1 VSRIRLALAALLLSL
16 GALPGIAHAQMF
28 IASRPHPGF
37 EIGPLFIR
45 ATITP
50 ALTPVQIDITWS
62 ISVPANRTAGD
73 LEQPITLLWPGGL
86 VHDGADERDPA
97 LTKYVTERGFKVVDG
112 GRVEMFAIDQFG
124 PPGRRRQPIAGGAA
138 FVSYVR
144 ESETL
149 GPSAPGTLIRI
160 PWDPRVANRAF
171 LMRLSMK
178 SKDIVKPKAG
188 TWLEHTLWG
197 DRYRL
202 TLSFGEVRQRAIF
215 PIYLENRD
223 RMIRLSEDPA
233 QMLADFSDNE
243 RLKIDEMAP
252 GSARRVPSE
261 TRKKTD
267 SVSVFLDRSEGLTP
281 QTLAVQFGYFSG
293 LQSWAPVLVPLAI
306 FAAGNIGGV
315 LLRTLAERL
324 SKRWSGRVGFWREHG
339 EEATRQTGVVLD
351 RETLAKITPGT
362 TTYEQV
368 LELCGRTVEER
379 QTLNDP
385 NRRTLVYRGRRIV
398 PRRRRVA
405 GLLATVT
412 HWDVEEHE
420 TEIVLEQGV
429 VRDVK
434 AHVRRA
440 RHLEPAAAV

>member
-1 VSRIRLALAALLLSL
+1 VRRLRLALTGVLLLAAAPSV
-16 GALPGIAHAQMF
+16 AHAQVF
-28 IASRPHPGF
+28 LASKPHPGF
-37 EIGPLFIR
+37 EIGPLFLR
-45 ATITP
+45 ATVTP
-50 ALTPVQIDITWS
+50 ELGPIQIDLTWS
-62 ISVPANRTAGD
+62 VSVPANRTVGD
-73 LEQPITLLWPGGL
+73 LEQDVTLLWPGGL
-86 VHDGADERDPA
+86 VHDGKGERDPA
-97 LTKYVTERGFKVVDG
+97 LVKYVTAHGFKVVDG
-112 GRVEMFAIDQFG
+112 GRVDMFAIDQFG
-124 PPGRRRQPIAGGAA
+124 PPGHRRQPVAGGAA
-138 FVSYVR
+138 FVSWVR

-149 GPSAPGTLIRI
+149 GPSAPGTMIRI

-171 LMRLSMK
+171 LMRISMK
-178 SKDIVKPKAG
+178 AKDIVKPKSG
-188 TWLEHTLWG
+188 TWIEHTLWG
-197 DRYRL
+197 SRYRL

-215 PIYLENRD
+215 PLYLENRD

-233 QMLADFSDNE
+233 QMMVDFAEHE

-267 SVSVFLDRSEGLTP
+267 TISVFLDRSEGLTP

-293 LQSWAPVLVPLAI
+293 LQSWAPVLIPLAI
-306 FAAGNIGGV
+306 FAAGNVGGV
-315 LLRTLAERL
+315 LLRNLAERL
-324 SKRWSGRVGFWREHG
+324 SKRWAGRLGFWRRRG
-339 EEATRQTGVVLD
+339 EEVTRETGVVLD
-351 RETLAKITPGT
+351 RDTLSHITPGT

-379 QTLNDP
+379 QALNAP
-385 NRRTLVYRGRRIV
+385 ERRTLIYRGKRIV

-420 TEIVLEQGV
+420 TEIELERDI

-434 AHVRRA
+434 AHVRRT
-440 RHLEPAAAV
+440 RLLEPTPAT

>member
-1 VSRIRLALAALLLSL
+1 VSRRRLAFAIAAAL
-16 GALPGIAHAQMF
+16 IAIPAIAQAQVF

-37 EIGPLFIR
+37 EIGPLFVR
-45 ATITP
+45 ATVTP
-50 ALTPVQIDITWS
+50 ALTPVQIDVTWS
-62 ISVPANRTAGD
+62 ISVPANRTVSD
-73 LEQPITLLWPGGL
+73 LAQDIMLLWPGGL
-86 VHDGADERDPA
+86 VHDGKGQTDARLA
-97 LTKYVTERGFKVVDG
+97 KYVTERGFKVVDG

-124 PPGRRRQPIAGGAA
+124 PPGRRRQPIESGAT

-149 GPSAPGTLIRI
+149 GPSAPASLIRI

-178 SKDIVKPKAG
+178 SNDIIKPKSG

-215 PIYLENRD
+215 PVYLENRD
-223 RMIRLSEDPA
+223 RTIKLSEDPA
-233 QMLADFSDNE
+233 QMMVDFSNNE
-243 RLKIDEMAP
+243 RLKIDEMSP
-252 GSARRVPSE
+252 GSARRVASE
-261 TRKKTD
+261 TRKNTD

-281 QTLAVQFGYFSG
+281 QTLAVQFGYFTG
-293 LQSWAPVLVPLAI
+293 FQSWAPVLIPIAI
-306 FAAGNIGGV
+306 FAAGNVGGV
-315 LLRTLAERL
+315 LLRSIAERL
-324 SKRWSGRVGFWREHG
+324 SKRWAGRVGFWRERS
-339 EEATRQTGVVLD
+339 EEVTRQTGVVLD
-351 RETLAKITPGT
+351 REALAKITPGT

-385 NRRTLVYRGRRIV
+385 DRRVLIYRGRRIV

-405 GLLATVT
+405 GLLAAVT

-420 TEIVLEQGV
+420 TEIVLERGV
-429 VRDVK
+429 VRDVQ

-440 RHLEPAAAV
+440 RHLEPATAM

>member
-1 VSRIRLALAALLLSL
+1 VNRARLALVVIVLSL
-16 GALPGIAHAQMF
+16 TAIPTVAHAQVF

-37 EIGPLFIR
+37 EIGPLFVR
-45 ATITP
+45 ATVTP
-50 ALTPVQIDITWS
+50 ALTPVQIDVTWS
-62 ISVPANRTAGD
+62 VSVPRSRTASD
-73 LEQPITLLWPGGL
+73 LEQDVMLLWPGGL
-86 VHDGADERDPA
+86 VHDGKAAPDARLA
-97 LTKYVTERGFKVVDG
+97 KYVTERGFKVVDG

-124 PPGRRRQPIAGGAA
+124 PPGRRRQPIDGGAI

-160 PWDPRVANRAF
+160 PWDPRMANRAY
-171 LMRLSMK
+171 LMRISMK
-178 SKDIVKPKAG
+178 SKDIIKPKSG
-188 TWLEHTLWG
+188 TWIEHTLWG

-202 TLSFGEVRQRAIF
+202 SLSFGEVRQRAIF
-215 PIYLENRD
+215 PLYLENRD
-223 RMIRLSEDPA
+223 RVIRLSEDPA
-233 QMLADFSDNE
+233 QMMADFSDND
-243 RLKIDEMAP
+243 RLKIDEMQP

-261 TRKKTD
+261 TRKNTD
-267 SVSVFLDRSEGLTP
+267 TVSVFLDRSEGLTP

-293 LQSWAPVLVPLAI
+293 LQSWAPVLIPLAI

-324 SKRWSGRVGFWREHG
+324 SKRWAGRVGFWRERG
-339 EEATRQTGVVLD
+339 EDVTRQTGVVLD
-351 RETLAKITPGT
+351 RETLAKMTPGT

-385 NRRTLVYRGRRIV
+385 DRRVLIYRGRRIV

-420 TEIVLEQGV
+420 TEIVLERGV
-429 VRDVK
+429 VRDVQ

-440 RHLEPAAAV
+440 RQLQPAPAV

>member
-1 VSRIRLALAALLLSL
+1 VNRARLALAVIVLSV
-16 GALPGIAHAQMF
+16 AAMPAAAHAQVF

-37 EIGPLFIR
+37 EIGPLFVR

-50 ALTPVQIDITWS
+50 ALTPVQIDVTWS
-62 ISVPANRTAGD
+62 VSVPRNRTASD
-73 LEQPITLLWPGGL
+73 LQQDVMLLWPGGL
-86 VHDGADERDPA
+86 VHDGKGAPDRDLA
-97 LTKYVTERGFKVVDG
+97 KYVSERGFKVVDG

-124 PPGRRRQPIAGGAA
+124 PPGRRRQAIDGGAT

-149 GPSAPGTLIRI
+149 GPSAPATLIRI
-160 PWDPRVANRAF
+160 PWDPRVANRAY
-171 LMRLSMK
+171 LMRISMK
-178 SKDIVKPKAG
+178 SKDIIKPKSG

-197 DRYRL
+197 SRYRL
-202 TLSFGEVRQRAIF
+202 SLSFGEVRQRAIF
-215 PIYLENRD
+215 PLYLENRD
-223 RMIRLSEDPA
+223 RVIRLSEDPA
-233 QMLADFSDNE
+233 QMMADFSDNE
-243 RLKIDEMAP
+243 RLKIDEMSP

-261 TRKKTD
+261 TRKNTD

-293 LQSWAPVLVPLAI
+293 LQSWAPVLIPLAI
-306 FAAGNIGGV
+306 FAAGNVGGV

-324 SKRWSGRVGFWREHG
+324 SKRWAGRVGFWRERG
-339 EEATRQTGVVLD
+339 EDVTRQTGVVLD
-351 RETLAKITPGT
+351 RETLSKITPGT

-385 NRRTLVYRGRRIV
+385 DRNVLIYRGRRIV

-420 TEIVLEQGV
+420 TEIVLERGV
-429 VRDVK
+429 VRDVQ

-440 RHLEPAAAV
+440 RQLEPAAAV

>member
-1 VSRIRLALAALLLSL
+1 VNRAQLALAVIVLSV
-16 GALPGIAHAQMF
+16 AAMPAAAHAQVF

-37 EIGPLFIR
+37 EIGPLFVR

-50 ALTPVQIDITWS
+50 ALTPVQIDVTWS
-62 ISVPANRTAGD
+62 VSVPRNRTASD
-73 LEQPITLLWPGGL
+73 LQQDVMLLWPGGL
-86 VHDGADERDPA
+86 VHDGKGAPDPDLA
-97 LTKYVTERGFKVVDG
+97 KYVSEHGFKVVDG
-112 GRVEMFAIDQFG
+112 GRVDMFAIDQFG
-124 PPGRRRQPIAGGAA
+124 PPGRRRQAIGGGAT

-149 GPSAPGTLIRI
+149 GPSAPATLIRI
-160 PWDPRVANRAF
+160 PWDPRVANRAY
-171 LMRLSMK
+171 LMRISMK
-178 SKDIVKPKAG
+178 SKDIIKPKSG

-197 DRYRL
+197 SRYRL
-202 TLSFGEVRQRAIF
+202 SLSFGEVRQRAIF
-215 PIYLENRD
+215 PLYLENRD
-223 RMIRLSEDPA
+223 RVIRLSEDPA
-233 QMLADFSDNE
+233 QMMADFSDNE
-243 RLKIDEMAP
+243 RLKIDEMQP

-261 TRKKTD
+261 TRKNTD
-267 SVSVFLDRSEGLTP
+267 TVSVFLDRSEGLTP

-293 LQSWAPVLVPLAI
+293 LQSWAPVLIPLAI
-306 FAAGNIGGV
+306 FAAGNVGGV

-324 SKRWSGRVGFWREHG
+324 SKRWAGRVGFWRERA
-339 EEATRQTGVVLD
+339 EDVTRQTGVVLD
-351 RETLAKITPGT
+351 RETLSRITPGT

-385 NRRTLVYRGRRIV
+385 DRNVLIYRGRRIV

-420 TEIVLEQGV
+420 TEIVLERGV
-429 VRDVK
+429 VRDVQ

-440 RHLEPAAAV
+440 RQLEPAAAV

>member
-1 VSRIRLALAALLLSL
+1 VNRARLALAVIVASL
-16 GALPGIAHAQMF
+16 TALPAIAHGQVF

-37 EIGPLFIR
+37 EIGPLFVR

-50 ALTPVQIDITWS
+50 ALTPVQIDVTWS
-62 ISVPANRTAGD
+62 VSVPRNRTASD
-73 LEQPITLLWPGGL
+73 LEQDVMLLWPGAL
-86 VHDGADERDPA
+86 VHDGKGGPDARLA
-97 LTKYVTERGFKVVDG
+97 KYVSERGFKVVDG

-124 PPGRRRQPIAGGAA
+124 PPGRRRQPIEGGAT

-160 PWDPRVANRAF
+160 PWDPRVANRAY
-171 LMRLSMK
+171 LMRISMK
-178 SKDIVKPKAG
+178 SKDIIKPKSG
-188 TWLEHTLWG
+188 TWIEHTLWG
-197 DRYRL
+197 NRFRL
-202 TLSFGEVRQRAIF
+202 SLSFGEVRQRAIF
-215 PIYLENRD
+215 PLYLENRD
-223 RMIRLSEDPA
+223 RVIRLSEDPA
-233 QMLADFSDNE
+233 QMLADFSDND
-243 RLKIDEMAP
+243 RLKIDEMQP

-261 TRKKTD
+261 TRKNTD
-267 SVSVFLDRSEGLTP
+267 TVSVFLDRSEGLTP

-293 LQSWAPVLVPLAI
+293 LQSWAPVLIPLAI
-306 FAAGNIGGV
+306 FAAGNVGGV

-324 SKRWSGRVGFWREHG
+324 SKRWAGRVGFWRERA
-339 EEATRQTGVVLD
+339 EDVSRQTGVVLD

-385 NRRTLVYRGRRIV
+385 DRRILIYRGRRIV

-420 TEIVLEQGV
+420 TEIVLERSV
-429 VRDVK
+429 VRDVQ

-440 RHLEPAAAV
+440 RHLDPAAAV

>member
-1 VSRIRLALAALLLSL
+1 VNRARLALVVIVLSL
-16 GALPGIAHAQMF
+16 TAIPTVAHAQVF

-37 EIGPLFIR
+37 EIGPLFVR
-45 ATITP
+45 ATVTP
-50 ALTPVQIDITWS
+50 ALTPVQIDVTWS
-62 ISVPANRTAGD
+62 VSVPRSRTASD
-73 LEQPITLLWPGGL
+73 LEQDVMLLWPGGL
-86 VHDGADERDPA
+86 VHDGKAAPDARLA
-97 LTKYVTERGFKVVDG
+97 KYVTERGFKVVDG

-124 PPGRRRQPIAGGAA
+124 PPGRRRQPIDGGAI

-160 PWDPRVANRAF
+160 PWDPRMANRAY
-171 LMRLSMK
+171 LMRISMK
-178 SKDIVKPKAG
+178 SKDIIKPKSG
-188 TWLEHTLWG
+188 TWIEHTLWG

-202 TLSFGEVRQRAIF
+202 SLSFGEVRQRAIF
-215 PIYLENRD
+215 PLYLENRD
-223 RMIRLSEDPA
+223 RVIRLSEDPA
-233 QMLADFSDNE
+233 QMMADFSDND
-243 RLKIDEMAP
+243 RLKIDEMQP

-261 TRKKTD
+261 TRKNTD
-267 SVSVFLDRSEGLTP
+267 TVSVFLDRSEGLTP

-293 LQSWAPVLVPLAI
+293 LQSWAPVLIPLAI

-324 SKRWSGRVGFWREHG
+324 SKRWAGRVGFWRERG
-339 EEATRQTGVVLD
+339 EDVTRQTGVVLD

-385 NRRTLVYRGRRIV
+385 DRRVLIYRGRRIV

-420 TEIVLEQGV
+420 TEIVLERSV
-429 VRDVK
+429 VRDVQ

-440 RHLEPAAAV
+440 RQLQPAPAV

>member
-1 VSRIRLALAALLLSL
+1 VNRRRLAFFLVAAL
-16 GALPGIAHAQMF
+16 IATPAIAQAQVF

-37 EIGPLFIR
+37 EIGPLFVR
-45 ATITP
+45 ATVTP
-50 ALTPVQIDITWS
+50 ALTPVQIDVTWS
-62 ISVPANRTAGD
+62 ISVPANRTAAN
-73 LEQPITLLWPGGL
+73 LEQDLTLLWPGGL
-86 VHDGADERDPA
+86 VHDGPSEPDARLA
-97 LTKYVTERGFKVVDG
+97 KYVTERGFKVVDG
-112 GRVEMFAIDQFG
+112 GHVEMFAIDQFG
-124 PPGRRRQPIAGGAA
+124 PPGRRRQPIQGGAT

-160 PWDPRVANRAF
+160 PWDPRIANRAF

-178 SKDIVKPKAG
+178 SNDIIKPKSG
-188 TWLEHTLWG
+188 TWLEHALWG
-197 DRYRL
+197 SRYRL

-215 PIYLENRD
+215 PVYLDNRD

-233 QMLADFSDNE
+233 QMMVDFSDND
-243 RLKIDEMAP
+243 RLKIDEMTP

-281 QTLAVQFGYFSG
+281 QTLAIQFGYFTG
-293 LQSWAPVLVPLAI
+293 LQSWAPVLIPIAI
-306 FAAGNIGGV
+306 FAAGNVGGV

-324 SKRWSGRVGFWREHG
+324 SKRWAGRVGFWRERA
-339 EEATRQTGVVLD
+339 EETTRQTGVVLD

-385 NRRTLVYRGRRIV
+385 DRRVLVYRGRRIV

-420 TEIVLEQGV
+420 TEIVLERGV
-429 VRDVK
+429 VRDVQ

-440 RHLEPAAAV
+440 RQLEPAAAV

>member
-1 VSRIRLALAALLLSL
+1 MSRRRLAFIIVAAL
-16 GALPGIAHAQMF
+16 IAIPAIAQAQVF

-37 EIGPLFIR
+37 EIGPLFVR
-45 ATITP
+45 ATVTP
-50 ALTPVQIDITWS
+50 ALTPVQIDVTWS
-62 ISVPANRTAGD
+62 ISVPANRTSAD
-73 LEQPITLLWPGGL
+73 LQQDLTLLWPGGL
-86 VHDGADERDPA
+86 VHDGKSEPDARLA
-97 LTKYVTERGFKVVDG
+97 KYVTERGFKVVDG

-124 PPGRRRQPIAGGAA
+124 PPGRRRQPIQGGAT

-144 ESETL
+144 DSETL
-149 GPSAPGTLIRI
+149 GPSAPWTLIRI
-160 PWDPRVANRAF
+160 PWDPRIANRAF

-178 SKDIVKPKAG
+178 SNDIIKPKSG
-188 TWLEHTLWG
+188 TWLEHALWG
-197 DRYRL
+197 SRYRL

-215 PIYLENRD
+215 PVYLDSRD

-233 QMLADFSDNE
+233 QMMVDFSDND
-243 RLKIDEMAP
+243 RLKIDEMTP
-252 GSARRVPSE
+252 GSARRVASE

-281 QTLAVQFGYFSG
+281 QTLAIQFGYFTG
-293 LQSWAPVLVPLAI
+293 FQSWAPVLIPIAI
-306 FAAGNIGGV
+306 FAAGNVGGV
-315 LLRTLAERL
+315 LLRTIAERL
-324 SKRWSGRVGFWREHG
+324 SKRWSGRVGFWRERS
-339 EEATRQTGVVLD
+339 EEVTRQTGVVLD

-385 NRRTLVYRGRRIV
+385 DRRTLIYRGRRIV
-398 PRRRRVA
+398 PQRRRVA

-420 TEIVLEQGV
+420 TEIALEHGV
-429 VRDVK
+429 VRGVQ
-434 AHVRRA
+434 ANVRRA

>member
-1 VSRIRLALAALLLSL
+1 VSRRRLAFIIVAAL
-16 GALPGIAHAQMF
+16 IAIPAIAQAQVF

-37 EIGPLFIR
+37 EIGPLFVR
-45 ATITP
+45 ATVTP
-50 ALTPVQIDITWS
+50 ALTPVQIDVTWS
-62 ISVPANRTAGD
+62 ISVPANRTAVDVQQD
-73 LEQPITLLWPGGL
+73 LTLLWPGGL
-86 VHDGADERDPA
+86 VHEGQSEPDARLA
-97 LTKYVTERGFKVVDG
+97 KYVTERGFKVVDG

-124 PPGRRRQPIAGGAA
+124 PPGRRRQPIQGGAT

-160 PWDPRVANRAF
+160 PWDPRIANRAF

-178 SKDIVKPKAG
+178 SNDIIKPKSG
-188 TWLEHTLWG
+188 TWLEHALWG
-197 DRYRL
+197 SRYRL

-215 PIYLENRD
+215 PVYLDSRD

-233 QMLADFSDNE
+233 QMMVDFSDND
-243 RLKIDEMAP
+243 RLKIDEMTP
-252 GSARRVPSE
+252 GSARRVASE

-281 QTLAVQFGYFSG
+281 QTLAIQFGYFTG
-293 LQSWAPVLVPLAI
+293 FQSWAPVLIPIAI
-306 FAAGNIGGV
+306 FAAGNVGGV
-315 LLRTLAERL
+315 LLRTIAERL
-324 SKRWSGRVGFWREHG
+324 SKRWSGRVGFWRERS
-339 EEATRQTGVVLD
+339 EEVTRQTGVVLD

-385 NRRTLVYRGRRIV
+385 DRRTLIYRGRRIV

-420 TEIVLEQGV
+420 TEIALEHGV
-429 VRDVK
+429 VRGVQ
-434 AHVRRA
+434 ANVRRA

>member
-1 VSRIRLALAALLLSL
+1 VSRRRLAFIIVAAL
-16 GALPGIAHAQMF
+16 IAIPAIAQAQVF

-37 EIGPLFIR
+37 EIGPLFVR
-45 ATITP
+45 ATVTP
-50 ALTPVQIDITWS
+50 ALTPVQIDVTWS
-62 ISVPANRTAGD
+62 ISVPANRTAAD
-73 LEQPITLLWPGGL
+73 LQQDLTLLWPGGL
-86 VHDGADERDPA
+86 VHDGQSEPDARLA
-97 LTKYVTERGFKVVDG
+97 KYVTERGFKVVDG

-124 PPGRRRQPIAGGAA
+124 PPGRRRQPIQGGAT

-160 PWDPRVANRAF
+160 PWDPRIANRAF

-178 SKDIVKPKAG
+178 SNDIIKPKSG
-188 TWLEHTLWG
+188 TWLEHALWG
-197 DRYRL
+197 SRYRL

-215 PIYLENRD
+215 PVYLDSRD

-233 QMLADFSDNE
+233 QMMVDFSDND
-243 RLKIDEMAP
+243 RLKIDEMTP
-252 GSARRVPSE
+252 GSARRVASE

-281 QTLAVQFGYFSG
+281 QTLAIQFGYFTG
-293 LQSWAPVLVPLAI
+293 FQSWAPVLIPIAI
-306 FAAGNIGGV
+306 FAAGNVGGV
-315 LLRTLAERL
+315 LLRTIAERL
-324 SKRWSGRVGFWREHG
+324 SKRWSGRVGFWRERS
-339 EEATRQTGVVLD
+339 EEVTRQTGVVLD
-351 RETLAKITPGT
+351 REALAKITPGT

-385 NRRTLVYRGRRIV
+385 DRRTLIYRGRRIV

-420 TEIVLEQGV
+420 TEIALEHGV
-429 VRDVK
+429 VRGVQ
-434 AHVRRA
+434 ANVRRA

>member
-1 VSRIRLALAALLLSL
+1 VNRRRLAFFLVAAL
-16 GALPGIAHAQMF
+16 IATPAIAQAQVF

-37 EIGPLFIR
+37 EIGPLFVR
-45 ATITP
+45 ATVTP
-50 ALTPVQIDITWS
+50 ALTPVQIDVTWS
-62 ISVPANRTAGD
+62 ISVPANRTAAN
-73 LEQPITLLWPGGL
+73 LEQDLTLLWPGGL
-86 VHDGADERDPA
+86 VHDGPSEPDARLA
-97 LTKYVTERGFKVVDG
+97 KYVTERGFKVVDG
-112 GRVEMFAIDQFG
+112 GHVEMFAIDQFG
-124 PPGRRRQPIAGGAA
+124 PPGRRRQPIQGGAT

-160 PWDPRVANRAF
+160 PWDPRIANRAF

-178 SKDIVKPKAG
+178 SNDIIKPKSG
-188 TWLEHTLWG
+188 TWLEHALWG
-197 DRYRL
+197 SRYRL

-215 PIYLENRD
+215 PVYLDNRD

-233 QMLADFSDNE
+233 QMMVDFSDND
-243 RLKIDEMAP
+243 RLKIDEMTP

-281 QTLAVQFGYFSG
+281 QTLAIQFGYFTG
-293 LQSWAPVLVPLAI
+293 LQSWAPVLIPIAI
-306 FAAGNIGGV
+306 FAAGNVGGV

-324 SKRWSGRVGFWREHG
+324 SKRWAGRVGFWRERA
-339 EEATRQTGVVLD
+339 EETTRQTGVVLD

-385 NRRTLVYRGRRIV
+385 DRRVLVYRGRRIV

-420 TEIVLEQGV
+420 TEIVLERGV
-429 VRDVK
+429 VRDVQ

-440 RHLEPAAAV
+440 RHLDPAAAV

>member
-1 VSRIRLALAALLLSL
+1 VSRRRLAFAIAAAL
-16 GALPGIAHAQMF
+16 IAIPAIAQAQVF
-28 IASRPHPGF
+28 IANRPHPGF
-37 EIGPLFIR
+37 EIGPLFVR
-45 ATITP
+45 ATVTP
-50 ALTPVQIDITWS
+50 ALTPVQIDVTWS
-62 ISVPANRTAGD
+62 ISVPANRTVSD
-73 LEQPITLLWPGGL
+73 LAQDITLLWPGGL
-86 VHDGADERDPA
+86 VHDGKGQTDARLA
-97 LTKYVTERGFKVVDG
+97 KYVTERGFKVVDG

-124 PPGRRRQPIAGGAA
+124 PPGRRRQPIESGAT

-144 ESETL
+144 DSETL
-149 GPSAPGTLIRI
+149 GPSAPASLIRI

-178 SKDIVKPKAG
+178 SNDIIKPKSG

-197 DRYRL
+197 ERYRL

-215 PIYLENRD
+215 PVYLENRD
-223 RMIRLSEDPA
+223 RTIRLSEDPA
-233 QMLADFSDNE
+233 QMMVDFSNNE
-243 RLKIDEMAP
+243 RLKIDEMSP
-252 GSARRVPSE
+252 GSARRVASE
-261 TRKKTD
+261 TRKNTD

-281 QTLAVQFGYFSG
+281 QTLAVQFGYFTG
-293 LQSWAPVLVPLAI
+293 FQSWAPVLIPIAI
-306 FAAGNIGGV
+306 FAAGNVGGV
-315 LLRTLAERL
+315 LLRSIAERL
-324 SKRWSGRVGFWREHG
+324 SKRWAGRVSFWRERS
-339 EEATRQTGVVLD
+339 EEVTRQTGVVLD

-385 NRRTLVYRGRRIV
+385 DRRVLIYRGRRIV

-420 TEIVLEQGV
+420 TEIVLERGV
-429 VRDVK
+429 VRDVQ

-440 RHLEPAAAV
+440 RQLEPAAAI

>member
-1 VSRIRLALAALLLSL
+1 VSRRRLAFIIVAAL
-16 GALPGIAHAQMF
+16 IAIPAIAQAQVF

-37 EIGPLFIR
+37 EIGPLFVR
-45 ATITP
+45 ATVTP
-50 ALTPVQIDITWS
+50 ALTPVQIDVTWS
-62 ISVPANRTAGD
+62 ISVPANRTAVDVQQD
-73 LEQPITLLWPGGL
+73 LTLLWPGGL
-86 VHDGADERDPA
+86 VHEGQSEPDARLA
-97 LTKYVTERGFKVVDG
+97 KYVTERGFKVVDG

-124 PPGRRRQPIAGGAA
+124 PPGRRRQPIQGGAT

-160 PWDPRVANRAF
+160 PWDPRIANRAF

-178 SKDIVKPKAG
+178 SNDIIKPKSG
-188 TWLEHTLWG
+188 TWLEHALWG
-197 DRYRL
+197 SRYRL

-215 PIYLENRD
+215 PVYLDSRD

-233 QMLADFSDNE
+233 QMMVDFSDND
-243 RLKIDEMAP
+243 RLKIDEMTP
-252 GSARRVPSE
+252 GSARRVASE

-281 QTLAVQFGYFSG
+281 QTLAIQFGYFTG
-293 LQSWAPVLVPLAI
+293 FQSWAPVLIPIAI
-306 FAAGNIGGV
+306 FAAGNVGGV
-315 LLRTLAERL
+315 LLRTIAERL
-324 SKRWSGRVGFWREHG
+324 SKRWAGRVGFWRERS
-339 EEATRQTGVVLD
+339 EEVTRQTGVVLD

-385 NRRTLVYRGRRIV
+385 DRRTLIYRGRRIV

-420 TEIVLEQGV
+420 TEIVLERGV
-429 VRDVK
+429 VRGVQ

>member
-1 VSRIRLALAALLLSL
+1 VNRARLALVVIVLSL
-16 GALPGIAHAQMF
+16 TAIPTVAHAQVF

-37 EIGPLFIR
+37 EIGPLFVR
-45 ATITP
+45 ATVTP
-50 ALTPVQIDITWS
+50 ALTPVQIDVTWS
-62 ISVPANRTAGD
+62 VSVPRSRTASD
-73 LEQPITLLWPGGL
+73 LEQDVMLLWPGGL
-86 VHDGADERDPA
+86 VHDGKAAPDARLA
-97 LTKYVTERGFKVVDG
+97 KYVTERGFKVVDG

-124 PPGRRRQPIAGGAA
+124 PPGRRRQPIDGGAI

-160 PWDPRVANRAF
+160 PWDPRMANRAY
-171 LMRLSMK
+171 LMRISMK
-178 SKDIVKPKAG
+178 SKDIIKPKSG
-188 TWLEHTLWG
+188 TWIEHTLWG

-202 TLSFGEVRQRAIF
+202 SLSFGEVRQRAIF
-215 PIYLENRD
+215 PLYLENRD
-223 RMIRLSEDPA
+223 RVIRLSEDPA
-233 QMLADFSDNE
+233 QMMADFSDND
-243 RLKIDEMAP
+243 RLKIDEMQP

-261 TRKKTD
+261 TRKNTD
-267 SVSVFLDRSEGLTP
+267 TVSVFLDRSEGLTP

-293 LQSWAPVLVPLAI
+293 LQSWAPVLIPLAI

-324 SKRWSGRVGFWREHG
+324 SKRWAGRVGFWRERG
-339 EEATRQTGVVLD
+339 EDVTRQTGVVLD
-351 RETLAKITPGT
+351 RETLAKMTPGT

-385 NRRTLVYRGRRIV
+385 DRRVLIYRGRRIV

-420 TEIVLEQGV
+420 TEIVLERGV
-429 VRDVK
+429 VRDVQ

-440 RHLEPAAAV
+440 RHLEPAPAV

>member
-1 VSRIRLALAALLLSL
+1 VSRTRLALALVVATVAIPAL
-16 GALPGIAHAQMF
+16 AQAQVF

-37 EIGPLFIR
+37 EIGPLFVR
-45 ATITP
+45 ATVTP
-50 ALTPVQIDITWS
+50 ALTPVQIDVTWS
-62 ISVPANRTAGD
+62 ISVPANRTSSD
-73 LEQPITLLWPGGL
+73 LEQDVTLLWPGGI
-86 VHDGADERDPA
+86 VHDGKSEPDARLA
-97 LTKYVTERGFKVVDG
+97 KYVTERGFKVVDG

-124 PPGRRRQPIAGGAA
+124 PPGRRRQPIQGGAT

-149 GPSAPGTLIRI
+149 GPSAPATLIRI

-178 SKDIVKPKAG
+178 SKDIIKPKSG

-197 DRYRL
+197 QRYRL
-202 TLSFGEVRQRAIF
+202 TLSFGEVRQRALF
-215 PIYLENRD
+215 PVYLENRD
-223 RMIRLSEDPA
+223 RVIKLSEDPA
-233 QMLADFSDNE
+233 QMMVDFSDND
-243 RLKIDEMAP
+243 RLKIDEMTP
-252 GSARRVPSE
+252 GSARRLPSE

-267 SVSVFLDRSEGLTP
+267 TVSIFLDRSEGLTP

-293 LQSWAPVLVPLAI
+293 FQSWAPVLIPLAI
-306 FAAGNIGGV
+306 FAAGNVGGV
-315 LLRTLAERL
+315 LLRTIAERL
-324 SKRWSGRVGFWREHG
+324 SKRWAGRVGFWRTRG
-339 EEATRQTGVVLD
+339 EGVTRQTGVVLD
-351 RETLAKITPGT
+351 RETLARITPGT

-379 QTLNDP
+379 QTLNAPD
-385 NRRTLVYRGRRIV
+385 RRTLIYRGRRIV

-420 TEIVLEQGV
+420 TEIILEHDV
-429 VRDVK
+429 VRDVQ

-440 RHLEPAAAV
+440 RQLEPAAAV

>member
-1 VSRIRLALAALLLSL
+1 MNRARLALVVIVLSL
-16 GALPGIAHAQMF
+16 TAIPTVAHAQVF

-37 EIGPLFIR
+37 EIGPLFVR
-45 ATITP
+45 ATVTP
-50 ALTPVQIDITWS
+50 ALTPVQIDVTWS
-62 ISVPANRTAGD
+62 VSVPRSRTASD
-73 LEQPITLLWPGGL
+73 LEQDVMLLWPGGL
-86 VHDGADERDPA
+86 VHDGKAAPDARLA
-97 LTKYVTERGFKVVDG
+97 KYVTERGFKVVDG

-124 PPGRRRQPIAGGAA
+124 PPGRRRQPIDGGAI

-160 PWDPRVANRAF
+160 PWDPRMANRAY
-171 LMRLSMK
+171 LMRISMK
-178 SKDIVKPKAG
+178 SKDIIKPKSG
-188 TWLEHTLWG
+188 TWIEHTLWG

-202 TLSFGEVRQRAIF
+202 SLSFGEVRQRAIF
-215 PIYLENRD
+215 PLYLENRD
-223 RMIRLSEDPA
+223 RVIRLSEDPA
-233 QMLADFSDNE
+233 QMMADFSDND
-243 RLKIDEMAP
+243 RLKIDEMQP

-261 TRKKTD
+261 TRKNTD
-267 SVSVFLDRSEGLTP
+267 TVSVFLDRSEGLTP

-293 LQSWAPVLVPLAI
+293 LQSWAPVLIPLAI

-324 SKRWSGRVGFWREHG
+324 SKRWAGRVGFWRERG
-339 EEATRQTGVVLD
+339 EEVTRQTGVVLD

-385 NRRTLVYRGRRIV
+385 DRRVLIYRGRRIV

-420 TEIVLEQGV
+420 TEIVLERSV
-429 VRDVK
+429 VRDVQ

-440 RHLEPAAAV
+440 RQLQPAPAV

>member
-1 VSRIRLALAALLLSL
+1 VSRRRLAFIIVAAL
-16 GALPGIAHAQMF
+16 IAIPAIAQAQVF

-37 EIGPLFIR
+37 EIGPLFVR
-45 ATITP
+45 ATVTP
-50 ALTPVQIDITWS
+50 ALTPVQIDVTWS
-62 ISVPANRTAGD
+62 ISVPANRTAVDVQQD
-73 LEQPITLLWPGGL
+73 LTLLWPGGL
-86 VHDGADERDPA
+86 VHEGQSEPDARLA
-97 LTKYVTERGFKVVDG
+97 KYVTERGFKVVDG

-124 PPGRRRQPIAGGAA
+124 PPGRRRQPIQGGAT

-160 PWDPRVANRAF
+160 PWDPRIANRAF

-178 SKDIVKPKAG
+178 SNDIIKPKSG
-188 TWLEHTLWG
+188 TWLEHALWG
-197 DRYRL
+197 SRYRL

-215 PIYLENRD
+215 PVYLDSRD

-233 QMLADFSDNE
+233 QMMVDFSDND
-243 RLKIDEMAP
+243 RLKIDEMTP
-252 GSARRVPSE
+252 GSARRVASE

-281 QTLAVQFGYFSG
+281 QTLAIQFGYFTG
-293 LQSWAPVLVPLAI
+293 FQSWAPVLIPIAI
-306 FAAGNIGGV
+306 FAAGNVGGV
-315 LLRTLAERL
+315 LLRTIAERL
-324 SKRWSGRVGFWREHG
+324 SKRWAGRVGFWRERS
-339 EEATRQTGVVLD
+339 EEVTRQTGVVLD

-385 NRRTLVYRGRRIV
+385 DRRTLIYRGRRIV
-398 PRRRRVA
+398 PQRRRVA

-420 TEIVLEQGV
+420 TEIVLERGV
-429 VRDVK
+429 VRGVQ

>member
-1 VSRIRLALAALLLSL
+1 MSRTRLTLACIVAALV
-16 GALPGIAHAQMF
+16 AIPAIVQAQVF

-37 EIGPLFIR
+37 EVGPLFVR

-50 ALTPVQIDITWS
+50 ALTPVQIDLTWS
-62 ISVPANRTAGD
+62 ISVPTNRTAGD
-73 LEQPITLLWPGGL
+73 LEQDVMLLWPGGL
-86 VHDGADERDPA
+86 VHDGTGEPDARLA
-97 LTKYVTERGFKVVDG
+97 KYISERGFKVVDG
-112 GRVEMFAIDQFG
+112 GRVDMFAIDQFG
-124 PPGRRRQPIAGGAA
+124 PPGRRRQPIAGGAT

-149 GPSAPGTLIRI
+149 GPSAPATLIRI

-178 SKDIVKPKAG
+178 SKDIIKPKSR

-202 TLSFGEVRQRAIF
+202 TLSFGEVRQRPIF
-215 PIYLENRD
+215 PVYLENRD
-223 RMIRLSEDPA
+223 RVIRLSEDPA
-233 QMLADFSDNE
+233 QMMADFSDND
-243 RLKIDEMAP
+243 RLKIDEMTP
-252 GSARRVPSE
+252 GSARRAPSE
-261 TRKKTD
+261 TRKNTD

-281 QTLAVQFGYFSG
+281 QTLAVQFGYFTG
-293 LQSWAPVLVPLAI
+293 LQSWAPVLIPIAI
-306 FAAGNIGGV
+306 FAAGNVGGV
-315 LLRTLAERL
+315 LLRTIAERL
-324 SKRWSGRVGFWREHG
+324 SKRWAGRVGFWRERS
-339 EEATRQTGVVLD
+339 EDVSRQTGVVLD

-368 LELCGRTVEER
+368 LALCGRTMEER

-385 NRRTLVYRGRRIV
+385 DRRVLIYRGRRIV

-405 GLLATVT
+405 GLLAAVT

-420 TEIVLEQGV
+420 TEIVLERGV
-429 VRDVK
+429 VRDVQ

-440 RHLEPAAAV
+440 RHLEPATAV

>member
-1 VSRIRLALAALLLSL
+1 VSRRRLAFIIVAAL
-16 GALPGIAHAQMF
+16 IAIPAIAQAQVF

-37 EIGPLFIR
+37 EIGPLFVR
-45 ATITP
+45 ATVTP
-50 ALTPVQIDITWS
+50 ALTPVQIDVTWS
-62 ISVPANRTAGD
+62 ISVPANRTAVDVQQD
-73 LEQPITLLWPGGL
+73 LTLLWPGGL
-86 VHDGADERDPA
+86 VHEGQSEPDARLA
-97 LTKYVTERGFKVVDG
+97 KYVTERGFKVVDG

-124 PPGRRRQPIAGGAA
+124 PPGRRRQPIQGGAT

-160 PWDPRVANRAF
+160 PWDPRIANRAF

-178 SKDIVKPKAG
+178 SNDIIKPKSG
-188 TWLEHTLWG
+188 TWLEHALWG
-197 DRYRL
+197 SRYRL

-215 PIYLENRD
+215 PVYLDSRD

-233 QMLADFSDNE
+233 QMMVDFSDND
-243 RLKIDEMAP
+243 RLKIDEMTP
-252 GSARRVPSE
+252 GSARRVASE

-281 QTLAVQFGYFSG
+281 QTLAIQFGYFTG
-293 LQSWAPVLVPLAI
+293 FQSWAPVLIPIAI
-306 FAAGNIGGV
+306 FAAGNVGGV
-315 LLRTLAERL
+315 LLRTIAERL
-324 SKRWSGRVGFWREHG
+324 SKRWAGRVGFWRERS
-339 EEATRQTGVVLD
+339 EEVTRQTGVVLD

-385 NRRTLVYRGRRIV
+385 DRRTLIYRGRRIV

-405 GLLATVT
+405 GLLATVK

-420 TEIVLEQGV
+420 TEIALEHGV
-429 VRDVK
+429 VRGVQ
-434 AHVRRA
+434 ANVRRA